1 MHPLPRVNEISV
13 AVDNDPRACYFKQVL
28 NGKYMRMALILKLLN
43 LNRARTADASVSRT
57 AHEMEG
63 GTI

>member
-1 MHPLPRVNEISV
+1 
-13 AVDNDPRACYFKQVL
+13 
-28 NGKYMRMALILKLLN
+28 MALILMLLN

-63 GTI
+63 GTL